1 MCVMVYAQWP
11 NVEADLSPWEI
22 DQAPKPTRTEVEAL
36 RKVVDAAADE
46 RPIQA
51 HLAAN
56 PRLFSPLLGG
66 GHGRWV
72 RPKVRFGDRFE
83 ADFMIADADS
93 VGIHWV
99 YVELESPRSPMFL
112 QNGELAEKARRGIH
126 QIHQW
131 RDHIDRNGGAARRLR
146 SEGGLGLPEVRSK
159 NWGIVLAGRTEERG
173 ADPAQRRRQ
182 LEEDERIMLRSY
194 DWLVDQARAVTE
206 DAGWAHHPGGLIPY
220 GKAELDEHFELRRKA
235 EAVGTY
241 PDGFD
246 SDASRA
252 DPCPKEEG
260 KADPHEVDPASP

>member
-1 MCVMVYAQWP
+1 MAYAQWP
-11 NVEADLSPWEI
+11 NIEADLAPWEI
-22 DQAPKPTRTEVEAL
+22 DSAPKPTHAEVETL
-36 RKVVDAAADE
+36 RGVIDAATDE

-72 RPKVRFGDRFE
+72 RPKARFSDRFE

-99 YVELESPRSPMFL
+99 YVELENPRAPMFL
-112 QNGELAEKARRGIH
+112 QNGELAEKARHGIH

-131 RDHIDRNGGAARRLR
+131 RDHVDRNGGEARRLR
-146 SEGGLGLPEVRSK
+146 SEGGLGLPEIRPK
-159 NWGIVLAGRTEERG
+159 GWGIVLVGRTEEDG

-182 LEEDERIMLRSY
+182 LKEDERIMLHSY
-194 DWLVDQARAVTE
+194 DWLVDQVRAVAE
-206 DAGWAHHPGGLIPY
+206 DGTWAHHPGGLIPY
-220 GKAELDEHFELRRKA
+220 SKAELDEHFELRHKA
-235 EAVGTY
+235 EADGTY

-246 SDASRA
+246 SDISRA
-252 DPCPKEEG
+252 GRRPEEESE
-260 KADPHEVDPASP
+260 ADPYEMDSASP